1 MFTFLISGVRIQFI
15 AGGGHSNSHDDHVGH
30 AHHDHIGHEHSHS
43 HSLEDLSVGISVLGK
58 YYHTFC
64 LLSYWVLVG
73 FV

>member
-43 HSLEDLSVGISVLGK
+43 HSLEDLSVGISVLG
-58 YYHTFC
+58 
-64 LLSYWVLVG
+64 
-73 FV
+73 